1 MSYVRRCGKF
11 SLVLPLI
18 LGASIITLYIVLNDL
33 QRQEYDV
40 RVFLDKDE
48 YHTGEEAILKTT
60 NRGRREIRFDAYYR
74 IMKKIN
80 DTWVDVLV
88 LGPNEAW
95 TAAQLILPPGRSFK
109 QAIDLSS
116 LEVGDHV
123 LLKKIDF
130 YDSGEEKTF
139 AVRFV
144 IIE

>member
-1 MSYVRRCGKF
+1 MNHFWRYGKF

-18 LGASIITLYIVLNDL
+18 LGAGIITLYIVLNDL
-33 QRQEYDV
+33 QIHEYDV

-48 YHTGEEAILKTT
+48 YHTGEQVILKST
-60 NRGRREIRFDAYYR
+60 NRGRREIRFDTYYR

-95 TAAQLILPPGRSFK
+95 TAAQLILPSGRSFR
-109 QAIDLSS
+109 QVIDLSS
-116 LEVGDHV
+116 LEAGDYM
-123 LLKKIDF
+123 LLKKIDY

-139 AVRFV
+139 AVRFG